1 MAIESI
7 SCQVRTAR
15 KLHQCELCLCPIHK
29 GEEYGYE
36 VLKVYGKIE
45 ANKRNLE
52 CDELTAKDE
61 FQTEDY
67 GLRYTSETFYR
78 AVYDYIHL
86 HHNGE
91 DDWAGSM
98 FSRVI
103 KILNELNA
111 YEYIDLGNYE
121 I

>member
-1 MAIESI
+1 MKIESI

-15 KLHQCELCLCPIHK
+15 KQHLCELCLCPIHK

-36 VLKVYGKIE
+36 VLKVDGKIKSH
-45 ANKRNLE
+45 KRHLE

-61 FQTEDY
+61 FRTEDY
-67 GLRYTSETFYR
+67 GFRYTSDTFYR

-86 HHNGE
+86 HHNG
-91 DDWAGSM
+91 DDSWAGSM

-103 KILNELNA
+103 KILNEVN
-111 YEYIDLGNYE
+111 N
-121 I
+121 